1 MSDYKGPVSEAENHP
16 IVNTSGPDT
25 PLDWDQ
31 CIPYRIQAENYAE
44 RNGCTVDEAFQY
56 IKAGA
61 EDFSTHVRPRNE
73 VFDQSTVA
81 DETDD

>member
-16 IVNTSGPDT
+16 IVQTSGPDT
-25 PLDWDQ
+25 PADWDM

-44 RNGCTVDEAFQY
+44 RNGGSVDAAFQA
-56 IKAGA
+56 IRAGA
-61 EDFSTHVRPRNE
+61 EDKSSYVRPRNE
-73 VFDQSTVA
+73 VIDQQSAA